1 MRRCCDNAVPGRPG
15 MRNKDSAGEYSSQ
28 KGASPSVSVG
38 NVEAVTKE
46 ASTHRRVPVVGS
58 VKGKGPAVCKL
69 MLRQATVARK
79 TRNCC
84 LTERSIIAI
93 LQGPTITPFGIL

>member
-1 MRRCCDNAVPGRPG
+1 

-28 KGASPSVSVG
+28 QGASPSVSVG
-38 NVEAVTKE
+38 NVDAVTNE

-69 MLRQATVARK
+69 MLRQATVASK
-79 TRNCC
+79 TRNCNSKTNQSTNSHC
-84 LTERSIIAI
+84 
-93 LQGPTITPFGIL
+93 PTNYFVYVNCTCRF